1 MRIQVYKPLT
11 LPKLL
16 KAFAKVVAVLA
27 VVAAAFIAAAVE
39 VAIVMANKTLIIGGI
54 RSGKSRY
61 AESLLRKSSLSVSYI
76 ATAKADDE
84 EMRQR
89 IASHQASRPT
99 DWRIIEEPYAL
110 AETLLHYD
118 RTGHIFLVECLTLWI
133 TQLLCL
139 DDDDRMHTE
148 LDAVHNILPT
158 LKAEIIFVSNEVGL
172 GIIPYDKISRRYV
185 DIAGLF
191 NQQIAAYVDDV
202 VFVIAGLPHAIKTS

>member
-1 MRIQVYKPLT
+1 MRIQAYKPLT
-11 LPKLL
+11 LSKPL
-16 KAFAKVVAVLA
+16 KVFAKVAAVLA
-27 VVAAAFIAAAVE
+27 AEVDFIAAAVG
-39 VAIVMANKTLIIGGI
+39 VAIVMANKTLILGGI

-61 AESLLRKSSLSVSYI
+61 AESLLKKSSLSVSYI

-89 IASHQASRPT
+89 ITSHKASRPT

-118 RTGHIFLVECLTLWI
+118 QAEHIFLVECLTLWI

-139 DDDDRMHTE
+139 DDDDRMYTE
-148 LDAVHNILPT
+148 LDAVHTILPT

-185 DIAGLF
+185 DIAGRF
-191 NQQIAAYVDDV
+191 NQQIAEYVDDV
-202 VFVIAGLPHAIKTS
+202 VFVIAGLPHTIKSS

>member
-1 MRIQVYKPLT
+1 MRIQVYKQLT
-11 LPKLL
+11 LPKPL
-16 KAFAKVVAVLA
+16 KVSAKAVAVLA
-27 VVAAAFIAAAVE
+27 AVVVAFIAAAVE
-39 VAIVMANKTLIIGGI
+39 AAIVMANKTLIIGGI
-54 RSGKSRY
+54 RSGKSHY
-61 AESLLRKSSLSVSYI
+61 AESLLKKSSLSISYI

-84 EMRQR
+84 EMHQR

-118 RTGHIFLVECLTLWI
+118 QTGHIFLVECLTLWI

-139 DDDDRMHTE
+139 DDDDRMYTE

-185 DIAGLF
+185 DIAGRF

-202 VFVIAGLPHAIKTS
+202 VFVIAGLPHTIKTS